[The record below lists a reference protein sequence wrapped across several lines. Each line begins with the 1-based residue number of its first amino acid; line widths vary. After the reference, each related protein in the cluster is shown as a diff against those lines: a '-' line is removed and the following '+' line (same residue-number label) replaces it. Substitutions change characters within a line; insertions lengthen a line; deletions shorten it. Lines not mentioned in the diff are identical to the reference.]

1 MNTLARYLEV
11 IVDPTF
17 DDFHANRNSARL
29 AFLACVAIYHS
40 VDRVAEAEGK
50 EAKHFRQIWRKESQ
64 DFGLV
69 DVIAH
74 HLKHVK
80 SGPERI
86 PEEHQNIPIGWALG
100 FNEAGD
106 TMDLRPLYYVI
117 RDAVR
122 FVHRKA
128 GTQHPALPESSAQ

>member
-1 MNTLARYLEV
+1 MNTLARYLEL

-17 DDFHANRNSARL
+17 DDFHANCSSVRL
-29 AFLACVAIYHS
+29 AFLTSVAINHS
-40 VDRVAEAEGK
+40 IDRVAKKPGGVA
-50 EAKHFRQIWRKESQ
+50 HLRQLWCRESVE
-64 DFGLV
+64 FKLV

-80 SGPERI
+80 SSDEKI
-86 PEEHQNIPIGWALG
+86 PPSRPGIPIGYALG
-100 FNEAGD
+100 FNDAGD
-106 TMDLRPLYYVI
+106 TMDVRNLYFVI

-128 GTQHPALPESSAQ
+128 GTQHPLLP